1 VIESRRA
8 ANPEFK
14 EERTGA
20 VMPIN
25 SRSKKSAFVKA
36 SLIAGAALALVMA
49 MQVVLSHRGNV
60 EAGNTESNML
70 VSTAWLAE
78 HLSDRSIVII
88 NIGPRA
94 SYDTGHIPGARF
106 LEMSS
111 IAASGQPLTLELPP
125 VEKLKT
131 SFEELGVSDNSRI
144 VICFLA
150 NYVTPATRVYF
161 TLDYL
166 GLGKQTSLLDGGFEA
181 WHSEGKTITTDAPA
195 IKRGTITPHA
205 RPELVVDAAWVSA
218 NLNKPKVAIV
228 DARAPEFY
236 TGASA
241 GRMPRAGHI
250 PSAVNIPFSSLADD
264 ANKLKDSATLKKIFA
279 DAGITSGKEV
289 VSYCHIGQQA
299 SLIYFVAKYL
309 GYDARLY
316 DGSFED
322 WSKRSELPV
331 VGPASK

>member
-1 VIESRRA
+1 
-8 ANPEFK
+8 
-14 EERTGA
+14 
-20 VMPIN
+20 MQIN
-25 SRSKKSAFVKA
+25 SSSKKSAFVKA
-36 SLIAGAALALVMA
+36 SLVVVGAVALALAVQFA
-49 MQVVLSHRGNV
+49 LSRGDAR
-60 EAGNTESNML
+60 AGNSESNSML
-70 VSTAWLAE
+70 VSTSWLAE
-78 HLSDRSIVII
+78 HLGDRTVVII

-94 SYDTGHIPGARF
+94 SYDAGHIPGARF
-106 LEMSS
+106 LEMAS

-125 VEKLKT
+125 VEKLKS

-150 NYVTPATRVYF
+150 NYVSPATRVFF

-166 GLGKQTSLLDGGFEA
+166 GLGKQTSLLDGGLEA
-181 WHSEGKTITTDAPA
+181 WRTEGRTVTTDAPL
-195 IKRGTITPHA
+195 IKRGAITPHP
-205 RPELVVDAAWVSA
+205 RPDLVVDAAWVSA
-218 NLNKPKVAIV
+218 NLSKPKVAIV

-250 PSAVNIPFSSLADD
+250 PNAVNVPFSSLADD
-264 ANKLKDSATLKKIFA
+264 ANKLKDSATLKRLFEE
-279 DAGITSGKEV
+279 AGIKPGKEV

-299 SLIYFVAKYL
+299 TLIYFVAKYL

-322 WSKRSELPV
+322 WSRRSELPV
-331 VGPASK
+331 VGTSTKWLMRTGAKCGRASGVEAR

>member
-1 VIESRRA
+1 MQIIS
-8 ANPEFK
+8 
-14 EERTGA
+14 
-20 VMPIN
+20 
-25 SRSKKSAFVKA
+25 SSKKSAFVRA
-36 SLIAGAALALVMA
+36 SLIVGAALALVVTT
-49 MQVVLSHRGNV
+49 QIVVSHRANV
-60 EAGNTESNML
+60 VAGNSESNSML
-70 VSTAWLAE
+70 VSTTWLAE
-78 HLSDRSIVII
+78 HIGERSLVVI

-94 SYDTGHIPGARF
+94 SYDAGHIPGARF

-111 IAASGQPLTLELPP
+111 IAVSGQPLTLELPP
-125 VEKLKT
+125 VDKLKS
-131 SFEELGVSDNSRI
+131 SFEDLGVSDNSRI

-150 NYVTPATRVYF
+150 NYVTPATRVFF

-181 WHSEGKTITTDAPA
+181 WHAEGKTVTTDAPVM
-195 IKRGTITPHA
+195 KRGTITPHP

-279 DAGITSGKEV
+279 EAGISPGKEV

-331 VGPASK
+331 VGPASPNK

>member
-1 VIESRRA
+1 MQITSQSRR
-8 ANPEFK
+8 
-14 EERTGA
+14 
-20 VMPIN
+20 
-25 SRSKKSAFVKA
+25 SALLRA
-36 SLIAGAALALVMA
+36 SLIAVAALALA
-49 MQVVLSHRGNV
+49 LAIQFTLSHRAGSA
-60 EAGNTESNML
+60 AGNSESNSML

-78 HLSDRSIVII
+78 HLNDRSIVVI

-94 SYDTGHIPGARF
+94 SYDAGHIPGARF
-106 LEMSS
+106 VEMSS
-111 IAASGQPLTLELPP
+111 LAATGQPLTLELPP
-125 VEKLKT
+125 VENLKS
-131 SFEELGVSDNSRI
+131 SFEDLGVSDNSRI

-150 NYVTPATRVYF
+150 NYVAPATRVYF

-181 WHSEGKTITTDAPA
+181 WRAEGRPTTTDSPT
-195 IKRGTITPHA
+195 IKRGTITPHP

-218 NLNKPKVAIV
+218 NLNKPTVAIV

-236 TGASA
+236 TGANP

-250 PSAVNIPFSSLADD
+250 PSAVNVPFSSLAEES
-264 ANKLKDSATLKKIFA
+264 NKLRDSATLKKVF
-279 DAGITSGKEV
+279 DEAGIKPGKQV

-299 SLIYFVAKYL
+299 TLIYFVAKYL

-322 WSKRSELPV
+322 WSRRSELPV
-331 VGPASK
+331 VGPSTK

>member
-1 VIESRRA
+1 
-8 ANPEFK
+8 
-14 EERTGA
+14 
-20 VMPIN
+20 MQIN
-25 SRSKKSAFVKA
+25 SRSKKSAFIKA
-36 SLIAGAALALVMA
+36 SLVAAAALALVVA
-49 MQVVLSHRGNV
+49 MQVVLSHRANV
-60 EAGNTESNML
+60 EARNSESNSML
-70 VSTAWLAE
+70 VSTSWLAE
-78 HLSDRSIVII
+78 HLSDRSLVII

-181 WHSEGKTITTDAPA
+181 WHVAGKTITTDAPA
-195 IKRGTITPHA
+195 IKRGTITPHP

-250 PSAVNIPFSSLADD
+250 PSAVNVPFSSLADE
-264 ANKLKDSATLKKIFA
+264 ANKLKDSTTLKKIFA

-299 SLIYFVAKYL
+299 SLIYFVARYL

-322 WSKRSELPV
+322 WSRRSELPV
-331 VGPASK
+331 VGPASPNK

>member
-1 VIESRRA
+1 
-8 ANPEFK
+8 
-14 EERTGA
+14 
-20 VMPIN
+20 MQIN
-25 SRSKKSAFVKA
+25 SSSKKSAFVKA
-36 SLIAGAALALVMA
+36 SLVVAGAVALALAVQFA
-49 MQVVLSHRGNV
+49 LSRRGDAQ
-60 EAGNTESNML
+60 AGYSDSNSML

-78 HLSDRSIVII
+78 HLGDRTVVII

-94 SYDTGHIPGARF
+94 SYDAGHIPGARF

-111 IAASGQPLTLELPP
+111 ISASGQPLTLELPP
-125 VEKLKT
+125 VEKLKS

-144 VICFLA
+144 VICFLG
-150 NYVTPATRVYF
+150 NYVSPATRVFF

-181 WHSEGKTITTDAPA
+181 WRTEGRTVTTDAPV
-195 IKRGTITPHA
+195 IKRGAITPHP

-218 NLNKPKVAIV
+218 NLSKPKVAIV

-250 PSAVNIPFSSLADD
+250 PSAVNVPFSSLADE
-264 ANKLKDSATLKKIFA
+264 ANKLKDSATLKKLFEE
-279 DAGITSGKEV
+279 AGIKPGREV

-322 WSKRSELPV
+322 WSRRSELPV
-331 VGPASK
+331 VGTSTK

>member
-1 VIESRRA
+1 
-8 ANPEFK
+8 
-14 EERTGA
+14 
-20 VMPIN
+20 MQIN
-25 SRSKKSAFVKA
+25 SNSKKSAFVKA
-36 SLIAGAALALVMA
+36 SLIAVAALALVVA
-49 MQVVLSHRGNV
+49 TQVVLSHRGKLV
-60 EAGNTESNML
+60 TGNSESNSML
-70 VSTAWLAE
+70 VSTPWLAE
-78 HLSDRSIVII
+78 HMGDRSLVII

-94 SYDTGHIPGARF
+94 SYDAGHIPGARF

-111 IAASGQPLTLELPP
+111 IAVSGQPLTLELPP
-125 VEKLKT
+125 VDKLK
-131 SFEELGVSDNSRI
+131 SAFEDLGVSDNSRI

-150 NYVTPATRVYF
+150 NYVTPASRVFF

-166 GLGKQTSLLDGGFEA
+166 GLGKQVSLLDGGFEA
-181 WHSEGKTITTDAPA
+181 WHAEGRAITTEAPA
-195 IKRGTITPHA
+195 VKRGTITPHP

-250 PSAVNIPFSSLADD
+250 PSAVNIPFSSVADD

-279 DAGITSGKEV
+279 EAGIKSGTEV

-331 VGPASK
+331 IGLSTK